1 MLLLSA
7 VTSSINTIGVVP
19 VTAMHAHAIA
29 CLTCLTDDAVC
40 FRSRAALRLQIFLFP
55 SLWYKLI
62 SVSTLQI
69 IFSRAVQCL
78 FKCFLTKSNLTFFF
92 LIVPN
97 GCFFLAVIH
106 LPPWECSRLSR
117 EVVFPDIILYQALK
131 LFSVVF
137 HAFAF
142 CWAGHCIYEIDDKA
156 TPELSA
162 TSLISLCWFF
172 SLIWPPSVTPVY
184 LWISYWEFQWLCKI
198 NTWNQ
203 LHIFY
208 ILNLSWDNKGPGL
221 TWPCNSLSTFQLLYL
236 KIGDGV

>member
-40 FRSRAALRLQIFLFP
+40 FGSRAALLLQIFLFP

-69 IFSRAVQCL
+69 IFSWAVQCL

-172 SLIWPPSVTPVY
+172 SLIRPPSVTPVY
-184 LWISYWEFQWLCKI
+184 LWISYWEFQWLLPNARSTLGISSISFISLICLGI
-198 NTWNQ
+198 TRDQASPGHATACQ
-203 LHIFY
+203 LSSYFI
-208 ILNLSWDNKGPGL
+208 WK
-221 TWPCNSLSTFQLLYL
+221 
-236 KIGDGV
+236 

>member
-40 FRSRAALRLQIFLFP
+40 FGSRAALLLQIF
-55 SLWYKLI
+55 LI

-78 FKCFLTKSNLTFFF
+78 FRCFLTKSNLTFFF

-97 GCFFLAVIH
+97 GCFFLALIH
-106 LPPWECSRLSR
+106 LPPWECFRLSR

-142 CWAGHCIYEIDDKA
+142 CWAGHYIYEIDDKA

-172 SLIWPPSVTPVY
+172 SLIRPPSVTPVY
-184 LWISYWEFQWLCKI
+184 LWISYWEFQWLLPNARSTLGISSISFISLICPGI
-198 NTWNQ
+198 TRDQASPGQETACQ
-203 LHIFY
+203 LSSYFI
-208 ILNLSWDNKGPGL
+208 WK
-221 TWPCNSLSTFQLLYL
+221 
-236 KIGDGV
+236 